1 MPWLQ
6 SENNTQ
12 KRKLSK
18 YGFKLKQVDL
28 ELSFF
33 GRNWFFKDYGIT
45 LTYNKY
51 VKYFTK
57 ILKIFTIVI
66 YLIYEVISY

>member
-1 MPWLQ
+1 MPRLQ

-18 YGFKLKQVDL
+18 YGFKLKRVDL

-33 GRNWFFKDYGIT
+33 GRNWGFKDYGII
-45 LTYNKY
+45 LTCNKLN

-57 ILKIFTIVI
+57 ILKIFTIVLS
-66 YLIYEVISY
+66 YL